1 MLPLF
6 DNVASRLGHTQVTRL
21 LVGCGLLIG
30 IAFAVTTGWY
40 ILATR
45 QATIEDAAR
54 EMRNDSLMLA
64 EEQDRLLQ
72 AVASVQHGLVAH
84 MRELGIDTPEKF
96 EQTMASPSVRENL
109 RERIAGL
116 PYISSLG
123 LLTANGRLLNR
134 SRTLPGAAINDAN
147 RDFVRALTGPD
158 GLPDFISEPAVS
170 QSSGQWVIFLSRR
183 FDAPDGT
190 LIGVVLSTI
199 EINYFEQFYARLPL
213 TGGGAFALY
222 RRDGIL
228 LARYPRLDGVIGK
241 SYADK
246 PSFQAVSTALA
257 TGQGRAPSALDGTDR
272 LIAPHPMEHFPLI
285 ISVSDTMDSIL
296 RVWRQQVQV
305 LAGSAVLLE
314 LLIAGTILLAVR
326 HLRAQ
331 HNLRAAES
339 ARARAEAEL
348 AITEEQ
354 RRSERALRLS
364 EQRFD
369 TALNHMRQGLC
380 MYDSEMRIV
389 VANRRFSE
397 LFALP
402 CGIVAPGTSY
412 ADISGMVVANGT
424 IGQEDMDRLRNQRSE
439 LVTAKSPISFPWE
452 LRDGRTIMINH
463 QPMEAGWLTTYEDIT
478 ERRAAEARI
487 AHISHHDGLTG
498 LPNRVQFREDLERA
512 LAFATRGY
520 LLALLYLDLDH
531 FKPVNDTLG
540 HPIGDEV
547 LREVGRRLRDALR
560 KTDTVARLGG
570 DEFAIIQT
578 DIASPIDATGLAA
591 LLIEVLGVPFE
602 IGGHEIVIGASIGVA
617 FAPQDA
623 MDPDKL
629 LKCGDLALNRAKQDG
644 RGVWRLFQAEMD
656 AAMQQRRVMEIE
668 LRQALL
674 ADQLELFFQPQV
686 NTHTRRVAGCE
697 ALLRWRHPKRG
708 LVPPVEF
715 IPLAEETGM
724 IVPIGEWVLR
734 RACAAAAGWPNDLRV
749 AVNLSAVQ
757 FKNRNLIGAIIAALE
772 SSGLDPGRLELEIT
786 ESIMLQDTESTLA
799 TLHQLRDL
807 GVQIA
812 MDDFGTGYSSLS
824 YLRQF
829 PFDRIKIDQSFV
841 RELGHQNDAL
851 AIVRAVT
858 TLGLELGMAITAEG
872 VETQQQLEVLEQV
885 GCTEIQGYLFSRPVP
900 ESALLA
906 LLNSLRLSIYD
917 DHAHGEP
924 APARRETAASEAV
937 LAT

>member
-6 DNVASRLGHTQVTRL
+6 DNVASRLGHAQITRL

-30 IAFAVTTGWY
+30 IALALTTGWY
-40 ILATR
+40 IVSTR
-45 QATIEDAAR
+45 QVTIDDASR

-72 AVASVQHGLVAH
+72 AVSSVQLGLIAH
-84 MRELGIDTPEKF
+84 MRELDVDTPEKF
-96 EQTMASPSVRENL
+96 EQTMASRAVRENL
-109 RERIAGL
+109 HERIAGL
-116 PYISSLG
+116 PYVLSLG
-123 LLTANGRLLNR
+123 LLTADGRLLNR
-134 SRTLPGAAINDAN
+134 SHSLPTVAINDAN
-147 RDFVRALTGPD
+147 RDFVRALTGPG

-170 QSSGQWVIFLSRR
+170 QASGRWVIFLSRR
-183 FDAPDGT
+183 FDAPDGA
-190 LIGVVLSTI
+190 LIGVVLNTI
-199 EINYFEQFYARLPL
+199 EIDYFEQFYARLPL

-241 SYADK
+241 SFADK
-246 PSFQAVSTALA
+246 PSFQAVSAALA
-257 TGQGRAPSALDGTDR
+257 SGRGRTPSALDGMDR
-272 LIAPHPMEHFPLI
+272 LLSPHAMEHFPLI
-285 ISVSDTMDSIL
+285 VSVSDTMDSIL
-296 RVWRQQVQV
+296 RVWRQQVRV

-331 HNLRAAES
+331 HNLREAES

-348 AITEEQ
+348 AITEEH

-380 MYDSEMRIV
+380 MYDNEMCIV

-402 CGIVAPGTSY
+402 CEIVPGTSY
-412 ADISGMVVANGT
+412 TDVSAMVVANGT
-424 IGQEDMDRLRNQRSE
+424 VSQEDMDRLRDQRRE

-452 LRDGRTIMINH
+452 LLDGRTIMINH

-478 ERRAAEARI
+478 ERREAEARI
-487 AHISHHDGLTG
+487 AHISRHDGLTG
-498 LPNRVQFREDLERA
+498 LPNRVLFREDLERA

-531 FKPVNDTLG
+531 FKSVNDTLG

-570 DEFAIIQT
+570 DEFAVIQT

-591 LLIEVLGVPFE
+591 LLIEVIAVPFE
-602 IGGHEIVIGASIGVA
+602 IDGHEIVIGASIGVA

-623 MDPDKL
+623 VDPDKL

-644 RGVWRLFQAEMD
+644 RGVWRLFQPEMD
-656 AAMQQRRVMEIE
+656 AKMQQRRVMELE

-674 ADQLELFFQPQV
+674 ADQLELFFQPQI
-686 NTHTRRVAGCE
+686 NTRTRRVAGCE

-772 SSGLDPGRLELEIT
+772 SSGLDPERLELEIT
-786 ESIMLQDTESTLA
+786 ESIMLRDTESTLA

-841 RELGHQNDAL
+841 RELGRQRDAL

-885 GCTEIQGYLFSRPVP
+885 GCTEIQGYLFSRPVAEP
-900 ESALLA
+900 ALLA
-906 LLNSLRLSIYD
+906 LLQSLRFTID
-917 DHAHGEP
+917 NEHARGEP
-924 APARRETAASEAV
+924 EPARRETTALEAA